1 MNNRSTAKNL
11 LAILLS
17 LTLIA
22 SCVVV
27 AGVGAATAGASW
39 GSFDGGTVGDDLAL
53 SNANGNTMKV
63 SDAQAHSSTQ
73 SLLVYTGKSGGSN
86 RPQLLLKDADGN
98 DFKTA
103 AGKKYRIGFWYYV
116 PGAQSATVDQLSLWV
131 GTKGEDKTAFN
142 AGSDS
147 EAGSKKGHLLTLS
160 GTSAGT
166 VSGDAGNQGLTV
178 SVSQRDSWQ
187 YVRFTVQ
194 DEATADGG
202 YLILGAAVTSQSG
215 KVYTG
220 LEFYLDDISIE
231 AVPEAADD
239 QGWSF
244 ESETAGTNFSMNGH
258 PATVTDELSYDGEK
272 ALRVVSSDSS
282 GNGRAQL
289 LLRDTNGTPVT
300 VEAGQKYTVSFWYYI
315 QPDNTAISGLNY
327 WLAAADDST
336 AFNGSS
342 YKKDE
347 HKLAE
352 PNIAT
357 AVKGQ
362 WTQETVSGLAA
373 YSGTLRLGI
382 SPSTNGN
389 AAPFYLDA
397 IVATAEDLPSYGF
410 NSFERN
416 SEGENLSMQ
425 KSAVL
430 GATVTG
436 EQHHTGN
443 YALKIVSNSNSG
455 NGRMQML
462 VRDEQG
468 QTVKLTAGQSYLVS
482 FWYYMPADSDKTA
495 ANYWQLNYWLA
506 SANEST
512 VFDGASYKKD
522 DYKVYETATPISTVK
537 GEWTQVSCVV
547 PGDQVKEGTLR
558 LGITRNI
565 APETDPFYIDDISVR
580 ALDEALDYGTNNVAL
595 FVGGG
600 KGQSPD
606 GAEVTEKSPVYTVD
620 GKKYGAMRFLGQ
632 YTTDAEDLS
641 SVVIGGASYKI
652 VKRGLAVDTAANDNT
667 VLDANASLKVEKTA
681 GFDSCWTYDTA
692 TRTVKYS
699 VLIARINKD
708 NLNTPLRYRSYMDI
722 QVGDD
727 VVTVYSAIHGSSNN
741 QLTLDAV
748 AKLAKYDNMAELF
761 DAE

>member
-1 MNNRSTAKNL
+1 MP
-11 LAILLS
+11 
-17 LTLIA
+17 
-22 SCVVV
+22 
-27 AGVGAATAGASW
+27 
-39 GSFDGGTVGDDLAL
+39 GT
-53 SNANGNTMKV
+53 
-63 SDAQAHSSTQ
+63 
-73 SLLVYTGKSGGSN
+73 
-86 RPQLLLKDADGN
+86 
-98 DFKTA
+98 
-103 AGKKYRIGFWYYV
+103 
-116 PGAQSATVDQLSLWV
+116 QSATVDQLSLWV

-142 AGSDS
+142 AGGDG
-147 EAGSKKGHLLTLS
+147 ETGSKKDHLLTLS
-160 GTSAGT
+160 GRNTGT
-166 VSGDAGNQGLTV
+166 ISGDAGNQGLTV
-178 SVSQRDSWQ
+178 TVSQLNSWQ

-194 DEATADGG
+194 D
-202 YLILGAAVTSQSG
+202 AAATSQSG
-215 KVYTG
+215 KAYEG

-258 PATVTDELSYDGEK
+258 PATVTDELSYDGAQ

-282 GNGRAQL
+282 GNGRAQF
-289 LLRDTNGTPVT
+289 LLRDANGTPVT

-336 AFNGSS
+336 AFNSSS

-397 IVATAEDLPSYGF
+397 IVAMAEDLPSYGF

-425 KSAVL
+425 KSATL
-430 GATVTG
+430 GATVTS

-443 YALKIVSNSNSG
+443 YALKIVSNYNSG
-455 NGRMQML
+455 NDRTQLL

-482 FWYYMPADSDKTA
+482 FWYYVPADSEIK
-495 ANYWQLNYWLA
+495 QLNYWLA
-506 SANEST
+506 SADEST
-512 VFDGASYKKD
+512 VFSSAYPKNT
-522 DYKVYETATPISTVK
+522 YVVYEKSQVGANK
-537 GEWTQVSCVV
+537 GEWTRVSCVV
-547 PGDQVKEGTLR
+547 SGDQAKTGTLR
-558 LGITRNI
+558 LGITRNQ
-565 APETDPFYIDDISVR
+565 AGTTVPFYIDDISVKN
-580 ALDEALDYGTNNVAL
+580 LNEALDYGTENVAL

-606 GAEVTEKSPVYTVD
+606 GAEVTAESPVYTVD
-620 GKKYGAMRFLGQ
+620 GNKYGAMRFLGQ
-632 YTTDAEDLS
+632 YTTDAADLS
-641 SVVIGGASYKI
+641 TVVIGGASYKI
-652 VKRGLAVDTAANDNT
+652 VKRGLAVDKETDDSV
-667 VLDANASLKVEKTA
+667 VLDETAELKVEKTT
-681 GFDSCWTYDTA
+681 GFNSRWTYDPA
-692 TRTVKYS
+692 TKTVKYS
-699 VLIARINKD
+699 VLIAKINKD
-708 NLNTPLRYRSYMDI
+708 HMDDALRYRSYMVI
-722 QVGDD
+722 D
-727 VVTVYSAIHGSSNN
+727 VDGVEVTVYSAIHGSSNN
-741 QLTLDAV
+741 QLTLNAV
-748 AKLAKYDNMAELF
+748 AEKAGFKKLAELF